1 MNTSL
6 PLAILLGVLTN
17 PLSSPAQ
24 SIESAAVAREEY
36 AIYSV
41 ALKALDEEFQYH
53 TPELVISNP
62 TIKGWALTKG
72 SVQFVYPGPTGAPE
86 TFADYLQRNKTNRWL
101 ERRLDLNFKY
111 EIVGIEEIKKLVN
124 NFQPLPE
131 WKEFSEKYRGA
142 AGFVAVSRVGLNP
155 PMDEALV
162 YLSWQ
167 CGTLCGRG
175 EAMLLSKPD
184 GQWEIVNRSTVVVY

>member
-1 MNTSL
+1 M
-6 PLAILLGVLTN
+6 
-17 PLSSPAQ
+17 
-24 SIESAAVAREEY
+24 
-36 AIYSV
+36 
-41 ALKALDEEFQYH
+41 
-53 TPELVISNP
+53 
-62 TIKGWALTKG
+62 
-72 SVQFVYPGPTGAPE
+72 
-86 TFADYLQRNKTNRWL
+86 
-101 ERRLDLNFKY
+101 
-111 EIVGIEEIKKLVN
+111 GIEEIKKLVN